1 MTHIAKIVRTGLDQ
15 AVRLP
20 REYRFD
26 GDEVRISYEDGRVIL
41 EGAAASPEEAA
52 AVEAE
57 QALER
62 LRALIDEG
70 MEGEDEPLD
79 MQEIKRSARAG
90 FYSND

>member
-20 REYRFD
+20 REYRFE
-26 GDEVRISYEDGRVIL
+26 GDEVRISYEHGRVIL
-41 EGAAASPEEAA
+41 EGTAASPEEAA

-70 MEGEDEPLD
+70 MKGEDEPLD
-79 MQEIKRSARAG
+79 MQEIKRSARAR